1 LDRSSAIALTTRSD
15 SKALPA
21 FQEAPSFSEL
31 LDTEA
36 RHGAWRIV
44 ELFSVDGAPFEVE
57 LSWSSG
63 SGAGASARL
72 TVARAGRI
80 SVFAR
85 ALRVRAANLSSSEN
99 RVGVTVAD
107 GHAVTRNV
115 LEVTG
120 QLGDNASEKL
130 TLPPFASAVC
140 LELADAVLLPGAEIR
155 VYDGQGTLRSTTTG
169 DEQPSTG
176 VPLGGA
182 SKVEVSSGSA
192 CAYRALFHLAL

>member
-1 LDRSSAIALTTRSD
+1 MSRGSATALTTRSD
-15 SKALPA
+15 GKTLPA
-21 FQEAPSFSEL
+21 TGEAPKPVDL

-36 RHGAWRIV
+36 RRGAWRIV

-63 SGAGASARL
+63 SGAGASARFTL
-72 TVARAGRI
+72 ARSGRI

-85 ALRVRAANLSSSEN
+85 ALRVRAANLSSAEN

-115 LEVTG
+115 LEVVG
-120 QLGDNASEKL
+120 QLGENAPEDL
-130 TLPPFASAVC
+130 ALPPFAKGVC
-140 LELADAVLLPGAEIR
+140 LELADAALLSGAAVR
-155 VYDGQGTLRSTTTG
+155 VYDGQGTLRSTTAG
-169 DEQPSTG
+169 DEQASTG

-182 SKVEVSSGSA
+182 SKVEVLAASA
-192 CAYRALFHLAL
+192 TAYRAIFHLAL

>member
-1 LDRSSAIALTTRSD
+1 MSRTSATALTTRSD
-15 SKALPA
+15 GKTLPA
-21 FQEAPSFSEL
+21 LVETPKPVDL

-36 RHGAWRIV
+36 RAGAWRIV
-44 ELFSVDGAPFEVE
+44 ELFSGDGAPFEVE

-72 TVARAGRI
+72 TVARAVRV

-85 ALRVRAANLSSSEN
+85 ALRVRAANLSTSEN

-115 LEVTG
+115 LEVVG
-120 QLGDNASEKL
+120 QLGENAAQAL
-130 TLPPFASAVC
+130 DVPPFARGVY
-140 LELADAVLLPGAEIR
+140 LELADANLLPGASVR
-155 VYDGQGTLRSTTTG
+155 VYDGQGTLRSTTAG
-169 DEQPSTG
+169 DEQASTG

-182 SKVEVSSGSA
+182 SKVEILAGSA